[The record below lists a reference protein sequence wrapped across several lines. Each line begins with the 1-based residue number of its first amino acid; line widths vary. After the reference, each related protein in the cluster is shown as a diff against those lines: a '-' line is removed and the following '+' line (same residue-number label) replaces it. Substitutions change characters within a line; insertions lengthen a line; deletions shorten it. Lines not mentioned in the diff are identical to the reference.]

1 MRVASLTLALA
12 LAAGG
17 ALMIG
22 TRAAAQAQ
30 ASPNPH
36 IGHVLDSFMNTP
48 EKKGLLPTAQ
58 AEAAI
63 AATHAAL
70 GAKATD
76 NLNAMKLHAGHVIHA
91 VDPSVE
97 ATGPGL
103 GYGVK
108 RAATGVA
115 QHVTL
120 AAGTA
125 GASANIKTHA
135 THVAAAAT
143 AVAQRADEIV
153 ALAQRIRA
161 AATPADAAP
170 LAAQLATL
178 CQQLVTGVDTNKD
191 GTIGWQTPEGGLQHA
206 QQHMDLLKK
215 GEGG

>member
-1 MRVASLTLALA
+1 LALA

-17 ALMIG
+17 ALTVDARI
-22 TRAAAQAQ
+22 AAQAQ
-30 ASPNPH
+30 ATPNPH

-48 EKKGLLPTAQ
+48 DKKGLLPTAM
-58 AEAAI
+58 AEAAT
-63 AATHAAL
+63 AAAHAGLA
-70 GAKATD
+70 AKASD
-76 NLNAMKLHAGHVIHA
+76 NLAAMKLHAGHVIHA

-115 QHVTL
+115 QHITL

-135 THVAAAAT
+135 THVAAAANT
-143 AVAQRADEIV
+143 VAQRADEIV

-161 AATPADAAP
+161 ATTAADAAP

-178 CQQLVTGVDTNKD
+178 CQQLTTGVDANKD
-191 GTIGWQTPEGGLQHA
+191 GTIGWQTGEGGLQQA
-206 QQHMDLLKK
+206 QQHMDLMKK